1 MTGRTWLH
9 QSSTRSTNPFRGPL
23 DGCLRTGKLGCT
35 SELSSDSSDVVRR
48 FPSDQHFGQP

>member
-23 DGCLRTGKLGCT
+23 DGCLRTGRLGCT